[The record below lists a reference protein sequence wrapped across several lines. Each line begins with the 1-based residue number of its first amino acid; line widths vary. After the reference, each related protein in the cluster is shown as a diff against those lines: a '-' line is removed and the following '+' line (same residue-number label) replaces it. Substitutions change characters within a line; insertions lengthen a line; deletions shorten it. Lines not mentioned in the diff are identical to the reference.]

1 MTTKSVMISFLA
13 AIILN
18 IKMEITRNSVLSLI
32 LDLAGW
38 WVQDLLQ
45 PFTSITGISPPLS
58 WQCIAMRTWFPWVP
72 RQQNIMV
79 YVKHRAVREDEISVK
94 KNESVTIL
102 SSNLSRGYLVHRP
115 STAQVPF
122 QTHKINIHWLFQ
134 THTKIDNKS
143 GQNGVNGDCGR
154 QFWNLVYKYAILVEK
169 LHKEYN
175 ELKKYIICINFCR
188 ICSFCIHCENGRE
201 LSQVTKMICGWRQPQ
216 LNYIIVRVRRL
227 RAGCH
232 PIVFISLGQRPGNL
246 QPGHSGFL
254 PLFLWRAS
262 A

>member
-58 WQCIAMRTWFPWVP
+58 RQCIAMITWFPWLP

-79 YVKHRAVREDEISVK
+79 YAKHRAVREDEICVK

-115 STAQVPF
+115 STAQVLF
-122 QTHKINIHWLFQ
+122 QTHKINIYWITLLLESGGWGLVAILLSSSLWASGQETFSLGIQ
-134 THTKIDNKS
+134 VSFLYFYGEPEPKTVFLLLQRIRKQSLSRQGRGGETPIDSGFWWSLLSLMIDNM
-143 GQNGVNGDCGR
+143 QIDYH
-154 QFWNLVYKYAILVEK
+154 L
-169 LHKEYN
+169 
-175 ELKKYIICINFCR
+175 
-188 ICSFCIHCENGRE
+188 SF
-201 LSQVTKMICGWRQPQ
+201 K
-216 LNYIIVRVRRL
+216 
-227 RAGCH
+227 
-232 PIVFISLGQRPGNL
+232 
-246 QPGHSGFL
+246 
-254 PLFLWRAS
+254 
-262 A
+262 

>member
-32 LDLAGW
+32 LDLVGW

-58 WQCIAMRTWFPWVP
+58 RQCIAVITWFPWLP

-115 STAQVPF
+115 STAQVLF
-122 QTHKINIHWLFQ
+122 QTHKINIYWITL
-134 THTKIDNKS
+134 
-143 GQNGVNGDCGR
+143 
-154 QFWNLVYKYAILVEK
+154 LLY
-169 LHKEYN
+169 
-175 ELKKYIICINFCR
+175 
-188 ICSFCIHCENGRE
+188 
-201 LSQVTKMICGWRQPQ
+201 
-216 LNYIIVRVRRL
+216 RVRRL